1 MLARRMPSQIPFSGI
16 VLAVQ
21 PRVLLHRSF
30 DQRHEEYLG
39 YVLRVSGHLDGRPCA
54 FLVGLTEADQERAGL
69 QAGDHVE
76 GQGVLVHDRRTEIS
90 DIDRVT
96 GLRAIARTSGRPRKG
111 PPKLGL
117 PVTLDEYRERG
128 FRRLDE
134 RTFETKCDTCV
145 WACEMAVEM
154 IIDHWNRSNVD
165 WRTETFCFGPLN
177 CRRYRAGPTRTV
189 PGRKGMVYEEED
201 WVDQDATGHREDDE

>member
-1 MLARRMPSQIPFSGI
+1 MPSQVSFSGV

-21 PRVLLHRSF
+21 PRVMLHRSF

-39 YVLRVSGHLDGRPCA
+39 YVLRVSGHLDGRPRA
-54 FLVGLTEADQERAGL
+54 FLVGLSEADQERAGL

-76 GQGVLVHDRRTEIS
+76 GQGALVHDRRTEIS

-96 GLRAIARTSGRPRKG
+96 GLRAIARASGRPRKG
-111 PPKLGL
+111 PPKLGV
-117 PVTLDEYRERG
+117 PVPLDEYRDRG

-154 IIDHWNRSNVD
+154 IIDHWNRGAPRRSASGPSTADVIALGRHARSRGARA
-165 WRTETFCFGPLN
+165 WSTKRRTGS
-177 CRRYRAGPTRTV
+177 TR
-189 PGRKGMVYEEED
+189 
-201 WVDQDATGHREDDE
+201 DATGHREDDE

>member
-1 MLARRMPSQIPFSGI
+1 MPLPFSGI
-16 VLAVQ
+16 VLAIQ

-39 YVLRVSGHLDGRPCA
+39 YVLRVSGHLDGRPRM
-54 FLVGLTEADQERAGL
+54 FLAGLTEADQERAGL

-76 GQGVLVHDRRTEIS
+76 GQAELVHDRRTEIA
-90 DIDRVT
+90 DVDRVA
-96 GLRAIARTSGRPRKG
+96 GLRAITRAGGRPRKG

-117 PVTLDEYRERG
+117 PVALDEYRERG

-134 RTFETKCDTCV
+134 QTFETKCDTCV

-154 IIDHWNRSNVD
+154 IIDHWNRSQVAH
-165 WRTETFCFGPLN
+165 RTETFCFGPLN

-201 WVDQDATGHREDDE
+201 WVDQDATGHREADE

>member
-1 MLARRMPSQIPFSGI
+1 MLADRMTGLVFFPGVI
-16 VLAVQ
+16 LAVQ

-30 DQRHEEYLG
+30 DERPEEYPG
-39 YVLRVSGHLDGRPCA
+39 YALRASGRFEDRPRV
-54 FLVGLTEADQERAGL
+54 FLVAISESDQERVRL
-69 QAGDHVE
+69 QAGDHIE
-76 GQGVLVHDRRTEIS
+76 GEAQWVYDRRTEIS
-90 DIDRVT
+90 DLAGVTDLQATARV
-96 GLRAIARTSGRPRKG
+96 SGRPRKG
-111 PPKLGL
+111 PPKLGI
-117 PVTLDEYRERG
+117 PVTLREYRDRG

-134 RTFETKCDTCV
+134 QTFGTKCDTCV

-165 WRTETFCFGPLN
+165 WRTESFCFGPLN